1 MVSVERL
8 SDATFLKR
16 QARGSFELIAFRFA
30 VHAWKD
36 WLMTAEAYS
45 VRRATDEDLLAAAR
59 LVHLEPG
66 LREDELTAEQRATWA
81 QMMAVADQTLYLAS
95 DTEAPVGYTASLKMH
110 HLTYSCR
117 PTLFIESM
125 HVVAA
130 HRRRGV
136 ARLMLQRVLQ
146 DARADGCHKVQL
158 LTNKSHATDGAH
170 DLYRSVGFEP
180 EAEGFRLYL
189 DPAA

>member
-1 MVSVERL
+1 
-8 SDATFLKR
+8 
-16 QARGSFELIAFRFA
+16 
-30 VHAWKD
+30 
-36 WLMTAEAYS
+36 MTTSGYS
-45 VRRATDEDLLAAAR
+45 VRCATTEDLLAVAR
-59 LVHLEPG
+59 LVHLQPE
-66 LREDELTAEQRATWA
+66 LSEDELTAAQRSTWA
-81 QMMAVADQTLYLAS
+81 RMMAVADQNLYLAS
-95 DTEAPVGYTASLKMH
+95 KAETPVGYTASLKMY

-125 HVVAA
+125 HVLAA

-136 ARLMLQRVLQ
+136 ARLMLDRLLD

-170 DLYRSVGFEP
+170 DLYRSAGFEA

-189 DPAA
+189 QPR